1 MRFEWDRNKAVL
13 NRQKHGVDLS
23 DAVSVLEDPL
33 ALTICEVVSGEQRYV
48 SMGMD
53 ILGRLLV
60 VAYTIRGDRIRLI
73 SARKADKLEQ
83 RQYEEMT

>member
-33 ALTICEVVSGEQRYV
+33 ALTICEVVSGEQR
-48 SMGMD
+48 
-53 ILGRLLV
+53 
-60 VAYTIRGDRIRLI
+60 
-73 SARKADKLEQ
+73 
-83 RQYEEMT
+83 QYEEMT

>member
-1 MRFEWDRNKAVL
+1 MKTDKKIFK
-13 NRQKHGVDLS
+13 S
-23 DAVSVLEDPL
+23 VSVTASAILTT
-33 ALTICEVVSGEQRYV
+33 ALIS
-48 SMGMD
+48 SPAMGMD